1 MAHTQKLRLMQNMT
15 KEEAKAFIRRVMG
28 PPKRIL
34 EGQEKENMMTI
45 FRLIDPVETT
55 NNQSSFT
62 DEYHHADKVY
72 YVHYF
77 GDEIEVEEVLS
88 DDIQSN

>member
-1 MAHTQKLRLMQNMT
+1 MQNMS
-15 KEEAKAFIRRVMG
+15 KEEAKAFIRRVLG

-34 EGQEKENMMTI
+34 EGQEKENMKLVLK
-45 FRLIDPVETT
+45 LIDPIEST

-62 DEYHHADKVY
+62 DEYHHADKIY

-77 GDEIEVEEVLS
+77 GNEMEIEEVLP
-88 DDIQSN
+88 DDIQQG